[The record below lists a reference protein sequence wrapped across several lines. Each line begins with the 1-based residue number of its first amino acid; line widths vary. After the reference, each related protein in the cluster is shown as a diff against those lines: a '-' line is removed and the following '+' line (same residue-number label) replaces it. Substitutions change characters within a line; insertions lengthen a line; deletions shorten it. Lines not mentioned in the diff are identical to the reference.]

1 MTMDRSRE
9 GERLLALW
17 SRGSRVLTLVHL
29 DGSGDPIKSTT
40 HILPDSIS
48 ALTLSD
54 LNGDGKPDLACV
66 SSGDPAFFCV
76 TSLTPETLK
85 TTGTLPLA
93 FRPTGITVT
102 DDAKGGRNRI
112 LLYGRGSPGLTEVT
126 GFRGANLRS
135 GRIVASDLPV
145 QFAEQTE
152 LNDDGIS
159 DLVVFDWIHNEL
171 HLLYGFGNGRYL
183 DQTTFPVQG
192 DVRDFHMIPPDL
204 TGEAGFA
211 VLTTNPDEVQLWQGD
226 GLGDFKL
233 QSTCVLKHS
242 ALSLSVADVNN
253 DGWPDIVLMEEGGRL
268 AVVFNSGE
276 KLLDDVIE
284 YAAGEDSKEVMT
296 VEGPDGTG
304 RAVVLDAKQREL
316 LLFHNAVETASL
328 TDSLTFSSGLGP
340 TSLWIGHLADVNQL
354 NIAVACS
361 KSRSL
366 NFYTN
371 SPGGLVGPAS
381 ISLELSPF
389 SIGFHSR
396 TDSVANFIVTSPE
409 EQTIAFLTYNAG
421 NQSHVTAS
429 IPGVGTLEPLEPGL
443 ADSSIQYYCFGA
455 PGEAET
461 PSLCFFQQ
469 LSGSHFIERSF
480 RLTIPDALMGAAVD
494 DINGDG
500 RMDAA
505 YVYKNDL
512 THRYELVVMEGDSS
526 GEFTRRVSTTELPD
540 TVIQKSYLY
549 FADLNQDSIPDLLL
563 CFPRAAQTARIAIG
577 GGGGTYAL
585 AGKLDGPI
593 RIAERDQLRII
604 DLDGDGILDIVANDF
619 KRKAIGFWKGK
630 GDGMFQ
636 PWKPL
641 LRRNGISHF
650 GFADFNG
657 DGVKDL
663 AVILSR
669 QGVLKLIDGKQILKP

>member
-1 MTMDRSRE
+1 
-9 GERLLALW
+9 
-17 SRGSRVLTLVHL
+17 V
-29 DGSGDPIKSTT
+29 T

-54 LNGDGKPDLACV
+54 LNGDGKLDLGCV
-66 SSGDPAFFCV
+66 SSGNPAFFSV
-76 TSLTPETLK
+76 TSLSPETLK
-85 TTGTLPLA
+85 TTGSLPLA
-93 FRPTGITVT
+93 FRPTGILITE
-102 DDAKGGRNRI
+102 DPKRGRNRI
-112 LLYGRGSPGLTEVT
+112 LLFGRGSPGLTEVT
-126 GFRGANLRS
+126 GFKGANLRL
-135 GRIVASDLPV
+135 GGMVASDLPV

-159 DLVVFDWIHNEL
+159 DLAVFDWIHNEL

-192 DVRDFHMIPPDL
+192 DVRDFRMIPPDL

-233 QSTCVLKHS
+233 QSTCVLKHTP
-242 ALSLSVADVNN
+242 LSLSVADVNN

-268 AVVFNSGE
+268 TVVFNSGE

-284 YAAGEDSKEVMT
+284 YAAGEDSKEVVT
-296 VEGPDGTG
+296 LAGPDGRS
-304 RAVVLDAKQREL
+304 RAVVLDAKQRQL
-316 LLFHNAVETASL
+316 LLFHNAAERVSL
-328 TDSLTFSSGLGP
+328 TDSLVFSSGLGP
-340 TSLWIGHLADVNQL
+340 TSLWIGHLANVNQL
-354 NIAVACS
+354 SIAVACS
-361 KSRSL
+361 KSRCL

-371 SPGGLVGPAS
+371 EPGGLVGPAS
-381 ISLELSPF
+381 LSLEVSPF
-389 SIGFHSR
+389 LIGFHSR
-396 TDSVANFIVTSPE
+396 TDSVARFIVTSPQ
-409 EQTIAFLTYNAG
+409 EQTIAFLTYNVD

-429 IPGVGTLEPLEPGL
+429 IPGVGTLEPLEPGP

-461 PSLCFFQQ
+461 ASLCFFQQ

-505 YVYKNDL
+505 YVYKNDRSQ
-512 THRYELVVMEGDSS
+512 RYELVVMEGDSS

-540 TVIQKSYLY
+540 TLIQKSYLY
-549 FADLNQDSIPDLLL
+549 FADLNRDSIPDLLL
-563 CFPRAAQTARIAIG
+563 CFPKAAQTARIAMG
-577 GGGGTYAL
+577 RSGGTYAMT
-585 AGKLDGPI
+585 GTLDGPI

-604 DLDGDGILDIVANDF
+604 DLDGDGIPDIVANDF
-619 KRKAIGFWKGK
+619 KKKAIGFWKGN

-636 PWKPL
+636 SWKPL
-641 LRRNGISHF
+641 LRRDGISHF

-663 AVILSR
+663 AVIMSR
-669 QGVLKLIDGKQILKP
+669 QGVLELINGKRMLKP